1 MRGFLAELIY
11 GNKREN
17 ENYEVTCPT
26 PCKNIMVHYI
36 PFVFC
41 TAMEEQVKRVTSK
54 LVGWLKSGG
63 KSSTTA
69 ATKRNA

>member
-41 TAMEEQVKRVTSK
+41 TAMEE
-54 LVGWLKSGG
+54 
-63 KSSTTA
+63 
-69 ATKRNA
+69 